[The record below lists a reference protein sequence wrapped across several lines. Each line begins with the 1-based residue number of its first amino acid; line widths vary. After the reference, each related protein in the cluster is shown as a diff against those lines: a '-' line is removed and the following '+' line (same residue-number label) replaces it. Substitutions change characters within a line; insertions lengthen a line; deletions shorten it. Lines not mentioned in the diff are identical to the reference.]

1 MVLFNDFVCLF
12 MYLASLLMLDVGQ
25 SVKGKAERGLGSS
38 VGVRYLTLAYLLINI
53 SYL

>member
-1 MVLFNDFVCLF
+1 MFCLMFLFASL
-12 MYLASLLMLDVGQ
+12 YLASLLMLDVGQ

>member
-1 MVLFNDFVCLF
+1 MFCLMFLFASLH
-12 MYLASLLMLDVGQ
+12 LASLLMLDVGH